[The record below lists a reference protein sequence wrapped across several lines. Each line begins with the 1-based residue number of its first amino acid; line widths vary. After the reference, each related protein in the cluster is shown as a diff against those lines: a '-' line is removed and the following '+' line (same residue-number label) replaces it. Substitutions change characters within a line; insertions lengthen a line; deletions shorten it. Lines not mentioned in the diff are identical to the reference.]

1 MSYDSS
7 SNKGLTDFFSF
18 YSLFVSIF
26 TIFPAVLVMK
36 RLFLKGTS
44 NDLRQKLLY
53 RHVIYIVLYMFII
66 WTILFDLFEWS
77 NITTAYLGSY
87 GYYVF
92 SFFMFELIGVPIA
105 LVRILEPFV
114 FQEFKIV
121 IKKYFCCTKKR
132 SVKKLEF
139 SDESLCSF
147 MNSVANIEFVYLILL
162 GINNFME
169 N

>member
-1 MSYDSS
+1 MTLNNPFYSRPKRIKWYIIIIVTLSIVIFLLLFFTFRKLGTNLMNYDSR

-66 WTILFDLFEWS
+66 WAILFDLFEW
-77 NITTAYLGSY
+77 G
-87 GYYVF
+87 
-92 SFFMFELIGVPIA
+92 
-105 LVRILEPFV
+105 
-114 FQEFKIV
+114 
-121 IKKYFCCTKKR
+121 
-132 SVKKLEF
+132 
-139 SDESLCSF
+139 
-147 MNSVANIEFVYLILL
+147 NST
-162 GINNFME
+162 
-169 N
+169 